1 MTGFFFCAGGGW
13 IRRISKCLL
22 LMKLSFSVLTVYSLT
37 QCDPKPCS
45 QSINDQKETKS
56 ELNQKIKAEEHEINQ
71 KECLEKE
78 LPLGNFF

>member
-1 MTGFFFCAGGGW
+1 
-13 IRRISKCLL
+13 
-22 LMKLSFSVLTVYSLT
+22 MKLSFSVLTVYSLT